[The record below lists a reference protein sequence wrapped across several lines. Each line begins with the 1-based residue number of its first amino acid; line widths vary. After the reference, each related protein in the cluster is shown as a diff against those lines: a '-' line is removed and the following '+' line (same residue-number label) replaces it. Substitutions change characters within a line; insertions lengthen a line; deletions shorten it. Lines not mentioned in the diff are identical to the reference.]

1 MRPRHID
8 ERAVALLHIG
18 QKQPGLHGGMKR
30 VGMQLHLRI
39 VRCLA
44 DSSHDRLQVVHG
56 MASERTGIA
65 EQPQPLFAPKDRSGR
80 RHVPKRIHV
89 QRDATGDRVA
99 LHHLPAAAIQVEDLL
114 RNSFKYRWS

>member
-44 DSSHDRLQVVHG
+44 DSSHDRL
-56 MASERTGIA
+56 
-65 EQPQPLFAPKDRSGR
+65 QPLFAPKDRSGR